1 MTYFISQ
8 SPQFLTTTYDFKLG
22 EGPCGY
28 NLQNIVYRV
37 AGAVVTGVVDLD
49 AFENVYALP
58 AVTIPT
64 PPVDAYPVEIEV
76 DIFFDSGTT
85 VFATA

>member
-1 MTYFISQ
+1 MTYFFSQ
-8 SPQFLTTTYDFKLG
+8 SPQFLTTPYDFKLG
-22 EGPCGY
+22 TGPCGY

-49 AFENVYALP
+49 VSENVYALP

-76 DIFFDSGTT
+76 DIYFDSGA
-85 VFATA
+85 VLAAG